1 MRARDRI
8 PSSLR
13 ASLACIVEK
22 QQEWH
27 SQLNWKVKTYTQGCL
42 LPSMC
47 IMHQVYLHTH
57 THTPWR
63 GEEGWAY
70 IKCAQGFF
78 LSLFSRQLSVSTA
91 HGICSA
97 LHTPESWW
105 GGLAMQKPGIHCAQ
119 TLYFCI
125 SNLSIWMMIFTGF
138 LGMHF
143 PWTPR
148 DNYNEVS
155 IKFVLLTPTASMDR
169 WSQRSHF
176 FMNSRSTS
184 THLTKEKTAEHS
196 SPKLLWHSCHG
207 WTNPER
213 EARRKG
219 SPSSKAFL
227 GQLPGTHDP
236 KLLQNRTAYIETQRS
251 KDGHERRCLTLG
263 HGESHIQTGIS
274 KRYLWEEGKIE

>member
-1 MRARDRI
+1 MLGWF
-8 PSSLR
+8 S
-13 ASLACIVEK
+13 
-22 QQEWH
+22 
-27 SQLNWKVKTYTQGCL
+27 YTEAG
-42 LPSMC
+42 
-47 IMHQVYLHTH
+47 HTLC
-57 THTPWR
+57 TNIT
-63 GEEGWAY
+63 
-70 IKCAQGFF
+70 
-78 LSLFSRQLSVSTA
+78 
-91 HGICSA
+91 
-97 LHTPESWW
+97 
-105 GGLAMQKPGIHCAQ
+105 
-119 TLYFCI
+119 FCI

-148 DNYNEVS
+148 DNYNKVS

-196 SPKLLWHSCHG
+196 SLKLLWHSCHG

-213 EARRKG
+213 EARREG
-219 SPSSKAFL
+219 SPSSKACL
-227 GQLPGTHDP
+227 GQLPGTHDQ

-251 KDGHERRCLTLG
+251 KDGHERRCLTRG